1 MPRDRAPGPR
11 TTAVLLAAAIVA
23 GVPGVTAAAPATA
36 PEPAADPLDDAQ
48 KLYDRGKAKFE
59 TADYADAIELW
70 TEAYAIVPETPES
83 NQIKVLLIYN
93 IAAAREKQFEV
104 SRDPAELRQAAILL
118 QSFEDS
124 ITALYGEGPEAEAER
139 AKVQER
145 RAAIEVRLRE
155 AEAAQ
160 AREDEGEGEGEGE
173 GEPTT
178 PPEPTTPDDGGEAPV
193 RGGRGLVIG
202 GAVAAGLGVGGL
214 GLMAAGLGMGARTN
228 DIADLEPGDIDGR
241 RDRFDRGRTGNTL
254 AIAGGVAGGVL
265 LVAGAVLLGIGVPRL
280 TAGKRGTVAL
290 VPAPLRSGTGLVLH
304 GRF

>member
-1 MPRDRAPGPR
+1 MSRHRARGHR
-11 TTAVLLAAAIVA
+11 STAVLLAAALA
-23 GVPGVTAAAPATA
+23 GGSPGVALAAPTTGPSA
-36 PEPAADPLDDAQ
+36 EADPLADAQ
-48 KLYDRGKAKFE
+48 RLYDRGKAKFE

-83 NQIKVLLIYN
+83 SQIKVLLLYN
-93 IAAAREKQFEV
+93 IATAREKQFEV
-104 SRDPAELRQAAILL
+104 SRDPAELRKATILL
-118 QSFEDS
+118 QSFEEG
-124 ITALYGEGPEAEAER
+124 IPALYGEGPEAVAER

-160 AREDEGEGEGEGE
+160 GGGEDDDTGAEPLPPT
-173 GEPTT
+173 EPTT
-178 PPEPTTPDDGGEAPV
+178 PIDDGGEAPA

-214 GLMAAGLGMGARTN
+214 GLMAAGLGMGARAN
-228 DIADLEPGDIDGR
+228 DISDLEPDDVDGR
-241 RDRFDRGRTGNTL
+241 RERFDRGRTGNVL

-265 LVAGAVLLGIGVPRL
+265 LVTGAVLLGIGVPRL
-280 TAGKRGTVAL
+280 AAGKRGAVAL
-290 VPAPLRSGTGLVLH
+290 LPAPLRSGTGLVLS